1 MYTKFLEK
9 IKLDLNDL
17 SPSPTE
23 ILSNYPE
30 ANDFDKCVI
39 LLRSYKWTY
48 GQISSKLGS
57 PSKKAIRASLV
68 KWAPEL
74 IEEDCN
80 RNKLK
85 AKERASKEE
94 FILINFVK
102 IIILLMTTFNILCN
116 NFCIV
121 NKVIVHFYVV
131 DFFLWINLQHLG
143 RQCSVFQWYFLKFA
157 FFHILA
163 PPQIGQYTPISLSKF
178 CVFTFTLQQS
188 IFTNS

>member
-23 ILSNYPE
+23 ILSNYSE

-80 RNKLK
+80 RQKLK

-94 FILINFVK
+94 FTLIN
-102 IIILLMTTFNILCN
+102 IIRKHPEIESYYMGDSLLGNWKFT
-116 NFCIV
+116 IV
-121 NKVIVHFYVV
+121 EGRLFYIEEDNSVWPFGDY
-131 DFFLWINLQHLG
+131 DFICQNQFLEIIKKQ
-143 RQCSVFQWYFLKFA
+143 
-157 FFHILA
+157 
-163 PPQIGQYTPISLSKF
+163 
-178 CVFTFTLQQS
+178 
-188 IFTNS
+188 TNE